1 MHRLSFTSEKV
12 WDCYI
17 FSLAKTGKSASL
29 IMIYYDIYHDDLFSE
44 ISLNPNLGVCGGGG
58 NFTPLPSWFSLNNS
72 KKVKA
77 VTLEFCS
84 IQ

>member
-1 MHRLSFTSEKV
+1 MHRLSFISEKV

-58 NFTPLPSWFSLNNS
+58 GVILPPSPVGFP
-72 KKVKA
+72 
-77 VTLEFCS
+77 
-84 IQ
+84 